1 MADLGE
7 NRPSAGGDAKPGQ
20 LTRRMGLIAET
31 EKDDM
36 TATLI
41 LAISNPTPLCFATD
55 WTAIRIFS
63 SIDINC
69 SINAASFLR

>member
-1 MADLGE
+1 
-7 NRPSAGGDAKPGQ
+7 
-20 LTRRMGLIAET
+20 MGLIAET